1 MQKSF
6 SRWSSWFLA
15 KKINFENWKCPFLN
29 APNQVLF
36 TMYEK
41 ILWGSSFG
49 CKNLLNFICQTM
61 KFHNCHHTWWAGGG
75 YIGSWMES
83 TAFAAEM
90 EPMVERWE
98 TVTAQPAASR
108 PANMEV
114 AASSSW
120 WLLLVTSSGPQC
132 WPLVEADFFAR
143 KQRGIVW
150 NTEIVIRNCK
160 ASKDYTLQGDNFKTG
175 HTEAHILKDVQKWK
189 HCNNK
194 IR

>member
-1 MQKSF
+1 
-6 SRWSSWFLA
+6 
-15 KKINFENWKCPFLN
+15 
-29 APNQVLF
+29 
-36 TMYEK
+36 
-41 ILWGSSFG
+41 
-49 CKNLLNFICQTM
+49 M

-150 NTEIVIRNCK
+150 NTEMVIRNCK
-160 ASKDYTLQGDNFKTG
+160 ASEDYTFTCGW
-175 HTEAHILKDVQKWK
+175 EATLTLAELNNVGNALFLTSMPMWRQNKNQK
-189 HCNNK
+189 K
-194 IR
+194 IPLLAFRDSS